1 MMSSIK
7 EGHSVNRVGNG
18 ICKYTRA
25 KNIVAY
31 LGNSKKFCLL
41 GTEAVNQNEK
51 DINLVRKA
59 AARPCTGL

>member
-18 ICKYTRA
+18 ICKYTRT

-31 LGNSKKFCLL
+31 LGNPRNSVFL
-41 GTEAVNQNEK
+41 EQ
-51 DINLVRKA
+51 RQ
-59 AARPCTGL
+59 